1 MQNKAAGWQE
11 LSRARRRLRAQE
23 FGADRRAPA
32 VPLWYFGLGLE
43 PGVSRA
49 RLGHTGLPCSA
60 HSSAPWHSQDQPQKS
75 LPLPRTGDT
84 WRPPGDPRGYPGT
97 PGDTQGTPGDTQG
110 HPGDTRRWGQP
121 LPEVLLC
128 SRNSICSLCPLFS
141 ASARGTGHWGSPVA
155 HVTAAPQKT
164 RAWVSARSLVVT
176 AAHRACDRA
185 GGTGGELRACP
196 RGCVAPGVGGET
208 PGEEP
213 APRGRSKGKEPGSL
227 AGFLPAAT
235 RAGQRRERESFGAG
249 ESLP

>member
-1 MQNKAAGWQE
+1 M
-11 LSRARRRLRAQE
+11 
-23 FGADRRAPA
+23 
-32 VPLWYFGLGLE
+32 
-43 PGVSRA
+43 
-49 RLGHTGLPCSA
+49 
-60 HSSAPWHSQDQPQKS
+60 
-75 LPLPRTGDT
+75 
-84 WRPPGDPRGYPGT
+84 
-97 PGDTQGTPGDTQG
+97 
-110 HPGDTRRWGQP
+110 
-121 LPEVLLC
+121 
-128 SRNSICSLCPLFS
+128 
-141 ASARGTGHWGSPVA
+141 A